1 MFNTNDKKFKLSNQA
16 IGALMMALQRSLLEQ
31 SDIVPVLEAWELA
44 NGPDGLVVENPPVL
58 HSANI
63 EEDTEES
70 AVFNAWA
77 DKIGDKSPW
86 QNE

>member
-1 MFNTNDKKFKLSNQA
+1 MSNTNKFKLSNQA

-31 SDIVPVLEAWELA
+31 SDLVPQLQAWELA

-63 EEDTEES
+63 EDDTEES
-70 AVFNAWA
+70 AVFNAWT
-77 DKIGDKSPW
+77 DKIGGKAPW